1 MELVTAHRLLFTAY
15 CSLYIRREE
24 RPASLFFFVVR
35 MVVILVVM
43 VMAGRT
49 GGLMISLSTARL
61 SGMAAART

>member
-1 MELVTAHRLLFTAY
+1 
-15 CSLYIRREE
+15 
-24 RPASLFFFVVR
+24 